1 MLTLLQDNKL
11 HCNMMKSPETQIKN
25 NVNHFEKYSSVGSLY
40 FMTFNPSTSETIEY
54 LIESVFLHNTD
65 DIINAKKKYW

>member
-1 MLTLLQDNKL
+1 
-11 HCNMMKSPETQIKN
+11 MMKSRETQIKN
-25 NVNHFEKYSSVGSLY
+25 NVNHFDSVGSLY

-65 DIINAKKKYW
+65 DIINAKKKY